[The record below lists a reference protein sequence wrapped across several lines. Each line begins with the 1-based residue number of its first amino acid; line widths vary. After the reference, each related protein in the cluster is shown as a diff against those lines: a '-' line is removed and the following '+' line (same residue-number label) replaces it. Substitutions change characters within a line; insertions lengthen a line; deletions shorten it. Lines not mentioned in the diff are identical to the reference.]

1 MEYYLRPKVAFDL
14 GVRYLDLA
22 GPGSDAGFD
31 SDRLRYVAIWA
42 GHLRSFLAEPEFSQD
57 LAKARSCRGARQNAN
72 RRRGP

>member
-14 GVRYLDLA
+14 GVRYIDLA

-42 GHLRSFLAEPEFSQD
+42 GHYVRF
-57 LAKARSCRGARQNAN
+57 
-72 RRRGP
+72 